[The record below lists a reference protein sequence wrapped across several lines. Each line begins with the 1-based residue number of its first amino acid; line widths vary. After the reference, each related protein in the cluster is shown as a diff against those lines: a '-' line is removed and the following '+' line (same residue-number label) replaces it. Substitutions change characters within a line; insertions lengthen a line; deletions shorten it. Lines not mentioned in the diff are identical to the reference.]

1 MIFYQWYVFRLVA
14 EMQLLNLNLPARV
27 WLPFRGSHHHI
38 VRVPPSAGVVL
49 NSKDKV
55 RSRIV
60 FSCFHDVFLYTKT
73 HFLFFS
79 SKLLENLQLIIACLK
94 FFLIGK
100 TY

>member
-1 MIFYQWYVFRLVA
+1 MLLLSCRLVA

-55 RSRIV
+55 GFVLDARDRDTQS
-60 FSCFHDVFLYTKT
+60 F
-73 HFLFFS
+73 
-79 SKLLENLQLIIACLK
+79 KLIRLRFIFAC
-94 FFLIGK
+94 
-100 TY
+100 